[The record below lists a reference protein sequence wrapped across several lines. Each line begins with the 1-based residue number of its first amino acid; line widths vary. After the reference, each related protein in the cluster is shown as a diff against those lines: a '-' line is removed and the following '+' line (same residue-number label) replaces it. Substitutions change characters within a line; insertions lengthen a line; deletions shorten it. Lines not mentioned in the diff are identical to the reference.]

1 MQTLFNYF
9 NGLAKYPEKYGF
21 SSSKGH
27 CLLEERATVN
37 ILYFNP
43 SNWTFDSVQLK
54 KAYDAVFV
62 IKRWESFPGSC
73 LLGETPPDI

>member
-37 ILYFNP
+37 TLYFNP
-43 SNWTFDSVQLK
+43 SN
-54 KAYDAVFV
+54 
-62 IKRWESFPGSC
+62 
-73 LLGETPPDI
+73 